1 MTFIQN
7 QHLKIFVG
15 FDKIFNEIDQAT
27 LNKVSSDIA
36 YDIIRCED
44 SNYEI
49 NIALAGIKEN
59 QIHLSLS
66 NNILTVKVDN
76 RIDVEYFEVI
86 HKGIKS
92 NVINQSFRLEQNIEI
107 KEAVL
112 NNGILGIKLHKL
124 PQEKKIRKIITVR

>member
-66 NNILTVKVDN
+66 NNILTINPSDVK
-76 RIDVEYFEVI
+76 EYNKALTAED
-86 HKGIKS
+86 
-92 NVINQSFRLEQNIEI
+92 EEI
-107 KEAVL
+107 ISTSQEEL
-112 NNGILGIKLHKL
+112 LLDSPNFYNNSL
-124 PQEKKIRKIITVR
+124 